1 MFCAVAKHPAYT
13 SSSGDLLRRL
23 LEHGLRGVGALACK
37 STVLI
42 ETGFI
47 KFYGHSLASA
57 DHSYFQSIFDMA
69 SLYSSRV
76 RLLFFYGDYSVTAR
90 AGTYQRVLNLLS
102 AYGETM
108 DNEDHGKSLIHK
120 PILKG
125 RLSIVRL

>member
-1 MFCAVAKHPAYT
+1 M
-13 SSSGDLLRRL
+13 
-23 LEHGLRGVGALACK
+23 
-37 STVLI
+37 
-42 ETGFI
+42 I

-57 DHSYFQSIFDMA
+57 DYSYFQSIFDMV

-90 AGTYQRVLNLLS
+90 TETYQRVLNLLS

-108 DNEDHGKSLIHK
+108 DNEDHDKSLIHK
-120 PILKG
+120 LILKG